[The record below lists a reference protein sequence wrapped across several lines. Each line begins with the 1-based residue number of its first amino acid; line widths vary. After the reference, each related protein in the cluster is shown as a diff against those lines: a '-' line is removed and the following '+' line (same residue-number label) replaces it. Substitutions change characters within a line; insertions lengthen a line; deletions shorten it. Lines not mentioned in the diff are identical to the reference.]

1 MLLAKRIEVLKGLK
15 DWWALNDQEWQDT
28 KQKAYLHNQWFI
40 PGFLD
45 HRIHCITNQYLDEE
59 KLDYWTRHYHLDDNV
74 SPKNIGI
81 VMAGNIPLVGFHDFL
96 AVFVSG
102 HKAVIKLSE
111 KDDVL
116 MRKVVDKMIALDPD
130 VKDYIM
136 FAEMLKGCDAYIATG
151 SNNTSRYFDYYFG
164 KYPSVIRRNRASA
177 AVLTGTESHDELSLL
192 ADDVFLYFGLG
203 CRNVSQIYVPEGYD
217 FVPLLDAF
225 RKYEYLKDHA
235 KYRNNYDYNLALLI
249 MNSRAYMCNEN
260 VILVEGDQ
268 LFSPI
273 SELYFSYYKDAGA
286 SAEAL
291 LHNEQVQCVAGKG
304 YIPMGQTQQAG
315 LFDYADGVDVMEFL
329 LSV

>member
-1 MLLAKRIEVLKGLK
+1 MAGYKTR
-15 DWWALNDQEWQDT
+15 
-28 KQKAYLHNQWFI
+28 AYLYNQWFI
-40 PGFLD
+40 PEFLD

-74 SPKNIGI
+74 SPRNIGI

-130 VKDYIM
+130 VKEYIL

-164 KYPSVIRRNRASA
+164 KYPSIIRKNRAAA
-177 AVLTGTESHDELSLL
+177 AVLTGAESHDELALL

-225 RKYEYLKDHA
+225 RKYEYLKD
-235 KYRNNYDYNLALLI
+235 
-249 MNSRAYMCNEN
+249 
-260 VILVEGDQ
+260 V
-268 LFSPI
+268 
-273 SELYFSYYKDAGA
+273 
-286 SAEAL
+286 
-291 LHNEQVQCVAGKG
+291 
-304 YIPMGQTQQAG
+304 
-315 LFDYADGVDVMEFL
+315 
-329 LSV
+329 